1 MLPAGALMA
10 HAASVV
16 GECPRWM
23 AGAVLLLCADAVCS
37 VMMGSSLPDW
47 TVSDTTGHTLAN
59 GAVYVPAV
67 ASPGTTIMVL
77 DTFRPKRGFASV
89 FSKEIMV
96 ILLVRFGTV
105 KPPVELPP

>member
-1 MLPAGALMA
+1 MAGAL
-10 HAASVV
+10 
-16 GECPRWM
+16 
-23 AGAVLLLCADAVCS
+23 LLLCADAVCS

-105 KPPVELPP
+105 KPPVELPPLATENLLENTVRSRH